1 METSRKRIID
11 FIENQGIKPSVFLE
25 KTGLKKGFID
35 RSHQDSGATDL
46 YLSKILDVFPEL
58 DPEWLLTGKGNMLK
72 SERDQE
78 QTPNEKGIPLIPVE
92 AMAGFGTGSEQVMHY
107 DSHLYVVP
115 EFDELKVDF
124 MIRVKGS
131 SMQPKYNSGDLVA
144 CKRLALNDL
153 FFQWNKVYVLDTD
166 QGALVKRIK
175 KGTNKD
181 HILIVSDNENYDSFE
196 LHLKKIY
203 SVAIVVGVIRFE

>member
-1 METSRKRIID
+1 MQEKSLIKQNILQFLD
-11 FIENQGIKPSVFLE
+11 FKGISKYKFYQLSGITRGVLDQNNGMSEENTARFLA
-25 KTGLKKGFID
+25 L
-35 RSHQDSGATDL
+35 
-46 YLSKILDVFPEL
+46 FPEIST
-58 DPEWLLTGKGNMLK
+58 EWLLTGKGSMEK
-72 SERDQE
+72 SEPVQE
-78 QTPNEKGIPLIPVE
+78 QTPNEKGIPLIPIE

-175 KGTNKD
+175 KGTNQD